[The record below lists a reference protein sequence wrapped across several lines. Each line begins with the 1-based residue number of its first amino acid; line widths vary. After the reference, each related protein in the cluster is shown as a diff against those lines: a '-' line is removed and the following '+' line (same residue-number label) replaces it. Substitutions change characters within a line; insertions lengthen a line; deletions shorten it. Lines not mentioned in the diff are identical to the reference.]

1 MWRYI
6 AYTISCSLQKGFKI
20 PSPPRNKNFGT
31 CPVCWA
37 RYHWKIFEISY
48 SRATIEDLEAV
59 ITSPATMK
67 DGFKTVSS
75 QKESTYHDDTPTSI
89 ATANFSDGS
98 YVGEILEKTD
108 YVTYRMS
115 YMSPKF
121 ISTADY
127 NEHKRR
133 YWYWSSKED
142 IFDTNTSCML
152 NLKPVISIATPRWTK
167 RFYIFACYN
176 AELLE
181 IIANSVFDVMLLFT

>member
-1 MWRYI
+1 
-6 AYTISCSLQKGFKI
+6 
-20 PSPPRNKNFGT
+20 
-31 CPVCWA
+31 
-37 RYHWKIFEISY
+37 
-48 SRATIEDLEAV
+48 
-59 ITSPATMK
+59 MK
-67 DGFKTVSS
+67 DGFKTASS
-75 QKESTYHDDTPTSI
+75 QEESTYHDDTPTSI

-133 YWYWSSKED
+133 YWYRSSKED

-152 NLKPVISIATPRWTK
+152 NLKPVISIATPR
-167 RFYIFACYN
+167 
-176 AELLE
+176 
-181 IIANSVFDVMLLFT
+181 

>member
-1 MWRYI
+1 MR
-6 AYTISCSLQKGFKI
+6 TTKSCDVTLHILFPAHYRKVLK
-20 PSPPRNKNFGT
+20 SPPLLETKT
-31 CPVCWA
+31 LELVQCVE
-37 RYHWKIFEISY
+37 HVTIEISY

-75 QKESTYHDDTPTSI
+75 QEESTYHDDTPTSI

-108 YVTYRMS
+108 FVTYRMS

-121 ISTADY
+121 ISTGDY

-142 IFDTNTSCML
+142 IFDKNTSCML
-152 NLKPVISIATPRWTK
+152 NLKPVISVATPPSTK

-181 IIANSVFDVMLLFT
+181 ITANSVFDVM

>member
-1 MWRYI
+1 MRTTKSFDVTLHILFPAHYI
-6 AYTISCSLQKGFKI
+6 KVLKFPPLLETKTLELVQCVEHVTIE
-20 PSPPRNKNFGT
+20 
-31 CPVCWA
+31 V
-37 RYHWKIFEISY
+37 SY

-59 ITSPATMK
+59 TTSPATMK

-75 QKESTYHDDTPTSI
+75 REESTYDDDTPTSL

-152 NLKPVISIATPRWTK
+152 NLKPVISIATPR
-167 RFYIFACYN
+167 
-176 AELLE
+176 
-181 IIANSVFDVMLLFT
+181 